1 MSKKS
6 SKAHIQKLN
15 APIVFDSKRCSMEK
29 VPSSPASLNPHQQSI
44 GHYIVGKTMGEGTF
58 GKVKQGTHSLTG
70 EKVAIKILDK
80 DKIVDVSDVE
90 RVAREIHIL
99 KIVRHPNIVQLYEI
113 IETNK
118 QLFLIME
125 YASKGEL
132 FDYIV
137 DKKRL

>member
-1 MSKKS
+1 
-6 SKAHIQKLN
+6 
-15 APIVFDSKRCSMEK
+15 
-29 VPSSPASLNPHQQSI
+29 
-44 GHYIVGKTMGEGTF
+44 MGEGTF